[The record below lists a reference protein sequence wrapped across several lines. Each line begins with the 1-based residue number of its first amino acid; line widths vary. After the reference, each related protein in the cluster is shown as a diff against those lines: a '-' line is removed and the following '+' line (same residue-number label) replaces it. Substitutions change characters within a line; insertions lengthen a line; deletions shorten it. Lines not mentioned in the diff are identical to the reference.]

1 MASDGT
7 TAGIQLI
14 GHAYASGSGAQVSF
28 PVTFAFWNQNQFSAD
43 QITSAKIS
51 AIAPAQSVVSI
62 TAATAGS
69 GIITYTYTLT
79 NGTALVVP
87 EEIIVTG
94 MTNANNN
101 GTFLIQSLGSG
112 TFTVPVTTAG
122 TTESGSTGTGTSPT
136 DAICGIVNRA
146 TIDAQNAYYVLIG
159 NNSSY
164 VAFGDGA
171 VHDNRQYCHE
181 LWKNNG
187 GTGTFIGGQTPTAFD
202 AVNDIWQLLTA
213 GKKLAM
219 IRNGVMFISVDDT
232 SVVSG
237 SYAGITVASA
247 TGAGNTVPLGAN
259 NGVSGTQWTN
269 WTARDLGTL
278 NISGWTK
285 RAEESFNVAGP
296 LANPP
301 WSTHPAWANSVTTQS
316 STLGPAG
323 IAVGSTAGTN
333 SALYTNR
340 VWANPSARPCTPIC
354 GRRSRADAF

>member
-181 LWKNNG
+181 LWK
-187 GTGTFIGGQTPTAFD
+187 I
-202 AVNDIWQLLTA
+202 TA
-213 GKKLAM
+213 GPAH
-219 IRNGVMFISVDDT
+219 S
-232 SVVSG
+232 
-237 SYAGITVASA
+237 SA
-247 TGAGNTVPLGAN
+247 
-259 NGVSGTQWTN
+259 
-269 WTARDLGTL
+269 D
-278 NISGWTK
+278 K
-285 RAEESFNVAGP
+285 
-296 LANPP
+296 
-301 WSTHPAWANSVTTQS
+301 HPQLSM
-316 STLGPAG
+316 P
-323 IAVGSTAGTN
+323 
-333 SALYTNR
+333 
-340 VWANPSARPCTPIC
+340 
-354 GRRSRADAF
+354 